1 MNEYYSP
8 IEEFLENELSY
19 LEGRELREGIIRSI
33 GYESYVNILSLALEK
48 IRSEENRKE
57 YGE

>member
-1 MNEYYSP
+1 MKEYESP
-8 IEEFLENELSY
+8 IEEFLENELNY
-19 LEGRELREGIIRSI
+19 LEGRELREGIIKSI

-48 IRSEENRKE
+48 IKSEENRKE

>member
-1 MNEYYSP
+1 MKEYESP

-19 LEGRELREGIIRSI
+19 LEGRELRECIIGNI
-33 GYESYVNILSLALEK
+33 GYKSYVNVLSLALEK

>member
-1 MNEYYSP
+1 MKEYESP
-8 IEEFLENELSY
+8 IEEFLENELNY
-19 LEGRELREGIIRSI
+19 LEGRELREYIIGNI
-33 GYESYVNILSLALEK
+33 GYKSYVNVLSLALEK